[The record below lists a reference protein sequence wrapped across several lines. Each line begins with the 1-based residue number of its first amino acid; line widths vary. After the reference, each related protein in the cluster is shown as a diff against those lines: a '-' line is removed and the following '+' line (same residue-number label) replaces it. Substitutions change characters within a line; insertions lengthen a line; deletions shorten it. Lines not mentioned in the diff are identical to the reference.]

1 MRHTPASP
9 ARRRLAQAGLA
20 VALTLAGAV
29 IVQPSAAF
37 AATTTLM
44 VSTTA
49 DIAAGS
55 GACGSNATTPPSPLS
70 LREATCL
77 ADNISLSTGN
87 AITINVP
94 AGTYN
99 LTSGE
104 LQPGSNGNATITIT
118 GAGAGATV
126 VNAGGASRVFDLDA
140 NVVGGVTVDISGLT
154 ITGGSD
160 SSFGGGGIIG
170 GSASATTGDTLTLHA
185 VTVTDNASSVGSPAA
200 TNKSGGG
207 VQFAGGSLTITNSTI
222 SNNTSN
228 SSPGTGV
235 AYGAQGSAAGEH
247 LTISNTTFSGNYGTN
262 TAGTAQN
269 NGGAL
274 YVKTAVGGTSYDV
287 TDSRFV
293 NNSITSST
301 GGATGGAILAGS
313 GTLNVSGSTFTGN
326 TVSGGNAQTGGAI
339 QLNNATADLHYNRFT
354 QNVAGTGSALAANAS
369 TVDAAS
375 NWWGCNTGP
384 DTTGCDTVS
393 GGATVAPRLVLTASA
408 SPATIVGPNATSTIT
423 AGFTTDSLGATVGG
437 AQLTA
442 FAGQPIR
449 WQDPQP
455 GDATVSS
462 SVTAVNSG
470 QSSTTYNSHTGSGPG
485 HVLATFDNAT
495 VTAAITVNQAPA
507 ITSGNTAA
515 FDIGQAGSF
524 TVTTTGYP
532 TASITESGTLPNGLT
547 FVDNGDGTATLSGT
561 PAAGSGGTYPLSVT
575 AANGVNPDA
584 TQTLTVSVDQ
594 PPAFTSAATATF
606 TAGSVASFTVTT
618 SGSPTATVSRTGGT
632 LPSGLSFAAGS
643 GGTAT
648 ISGTPAAGTGG
659 TYSVTLSATN
669 RVDPDATQTLTITV
683 QQAPAVTA
691 NPSSQTVNPG
701 ASVTFSAAASGYPT
715 PTVQWQRSTDGG
727 ASFSNI
733 AGATSTGYTPTTAG
747 ADSGKRY
754 RAVFTNVVGSAT
766 TTAATLTV
774 GSAPTVSS
782 SNTTTFEVGTAGSFT
797 VTTAGFPDPTLTTS
811 GTLPSWLTFTDRGNG
826 TATLTGT
833 PPVGAG
839 GSYPFTVLAD
849 NGFSPS
855 DSQAFTLNVDE
866 SPTITSADSATFTV
880 GAASSFAVTTSA
892 GFPVATTVTESGILP
907 GGITFTANGSGG
919 ATLSGTPAAGT
930 GGSYPITISASATG
944 GSTSARTQS
953 FTLTVTD
960 PPTITSTDS
969 ATFTVGQAGSFTVRT
984 AGGNPSGPG
993 DITLTESGALP
1004 AGVTFADRG
1013 DGTAVLS
1020 GSPAVDTGGSYP
1032 FAITATNGVGPDAT
1046 QSFTLTVRQPPRF
1059 TSADLTTFTLG
1070 AAAAF
1075 TVTTSSGVPATP
1087 VAITVTDPTALP
1099 AGITLVDQGDGTAI
1113 LGGTPTAGG
1122 VFHFSLRA
1130 GNTVAPDATQSF
1142 TVTVNE
1148 APSITSADH
1157 TTFTVGTSGTFTVIT
1172 NAGTPAATTLSETG
1186 SLPRGVTF
1194 AGRGNGTAT
1203 LSGTPAT
1210 GTGGGYSLTIRA
1222 KNAGLPAT
1230 SQSFT
1235 LTITES
1241 AVVTSTDHTTFT
1253 AGTHGS
1259 FTFTTSGDYPAPPRL
1274 SASGNLPDGVTFVA
1288 YPDGTATLSGTAT
1301 AGGVY
1306 PLTITASKNVLPQA
1320 QNARAA
1326 RSVQRAAASTSDI
1339 SQSFTLTV
1347 NAPPTIT
1354 SQPKAT
1360 FTAGLADTFTVTT
1373 RAGVPAPTTLSATGP
1388 LPEGI
1393 TFTPNPD
1400 GTATL
1405 SGTATASTLNT
1416 YPITLTASNGVDP
1429 DATQAFELTIVPPP
1443 PVLPSPSPVLLVPA
1457 SPAEPI
1463 GPSGGGTP
1471 ISGTPISGT
1480 PISGGGGAGGL
1491 ANTGP
1496 DTDPRS
1502 TAGYAALLTLTG
1514 FSLLF
1519 LSRRRPRGGAL

>member
-1 MRHTPASP
+1 MRHTLAST
-9 ARRRLAQAGLA
+9 ARRRLAKAGLA

-29 IVQPSAAF
+29 IAQPSAVF
-37 AATTTLM
+37 AATTTLT

-49 DIAAGS
+49 DIAADS

-94 AGTYN
+94 AGTYS

-104 LQPGSNGNATITIT
+104 LQPGSNGNATVTVT

-140 NVVGGVTVDISGLT
+140 NVVGGVTVTISGLT

-170 GSASATTGDTLTLHA
+170 GSASATTGDTLTLDA

-200 TNKSGGG
+200 TTKFGGG
-207 VQFAGGSLTITNSTI
+207 VQFVGGSLTISNSTI

-301 GGATGGAILAGS
+301 GGATGGAILAVS

-354 QNVAGTGSALAANAS
+354 QNVASTGSALATSAS
-369 TVDAAS
+369 TADAAS

-384 DTTGCDTVS
+384 GTTGCDTVA
-393 GGATVAPRLVLTASA
+393 GGAIIVPRLVLTASA
-408 SPATIVGPNATSTIT
+408 SPATIAGPNATSTIT
-423 AGFTTDSLGATVGG
+423 AGFTTDSLGATVDGTR
-437 AQLTA
+437 LTA
-442 FAGQPIR
+442 FAGQPIQ

-462 SVTAVNSG
+462 AATAVNSG
-470 QSSTTYNSHTGSGPG
+470 RSSTTYNSHTSSGPG

-507 ITSGNTAA
+507 ITSANTAA

-532 TASITESGTLPNGLT
+532 TASITETGTLPNGLT

-561 PAAGSGGTYPLSVT
+561 PLAGSGGTYLLSLT
-575 AANGVNPDA
+575 TANGVNPDA
-584 TQTLTVSVDQ
+584 SQTLTVSVGQ
-594 PPAFTSAATATF
+594 PPAFTSPPSATF
-606 TAGSVASFTVTT
+606 TAGSAGSFTVTT
-618 SGSPTATVSRTGGT
+618 SGSPPATVSRTGGT

-659 TYSVTLSATN
+659 TYSVTLSAGSGVN
-669 RVDPDATQTLTITV
+669 PDATQTLTLTV
-683 QQAPAVTA
+683 LQAPAVTA
-691 NPSSQTVNPG
+691 NPSSQRVNPG

-733 AGATSTGYTPTTAG
+733 AGATSTGYTVTAAR

-754 RAVFTNVVGSAT
+754 RAVFTNVVSSAT

-774 GSAPTVSS
+774 GSAPTISS
-782 SNTTTFEVGTAGSFT
+782 SNTTTFEVGRAGSFT

-811 GTLPSWLTFTDRGNG
+811 GTLPSWLTFTDQGDG

-839 GSYPFTVLAD
+839 GSYPFTMLAD

-855 DSQAFTLNVDE
+855 DSQAFILNVDE

-880 GAASSFAVTTSA
+880 GAPSSFAVTTGA
-892 GFPVATTVTESGILP
+892 GFPVATTVTESGTLP

-930 GGSYPITISASATG
+930 GGSYPFTITATNG
-944 GSTSARTQS
+944 GSTPARTQS
-953 FTLTVTD
+953 FTLTVNE
-960 PPTITSTDS
+960 PPAITSTDS

-993 DITLTESGALP
+993 NITLTESGALP
-1004 AGVTFADRG
+1004 AGVTFA
-1013 DGTAVLS
+1013 
-1020 GSPAVDTGGSYP
+1020 
-1032 FAITATNGVGPDAT
+1032 
-1046 QSFTLTVRQPPRF
+1046 
-1059 TSADLTTFTLG
+1059 
-1070 AAAAF
+1070 
-1075 TVTTSSGVPATP
+1075 
-1087 VAITVTDPTALP
+1087 
-1099 AGITLVDQGDGTAI
+1099 DQGDGTAI

-1130 GNTVAPDATQSF
+1130 GNTVAPDVTQSF
-1142 TVTVNE
+1142 TVTVDE
-1148 APSITSADH
+1148 APSVTSADH
-1157 TTFTVGTSGTFTVIT
+1157 TTFTVGTGGAFTVTT

-1186 SLPRGVTF
+1186 TLPGGVTF
-1194 AGRGNGTAT
+1194 ADRGNGTAA
-1203 LSGTPAT
+1203 LSGTAAT
-1210 GTGGGYSLTIRA
+1210 GTGGVYSLTIRA
-1222 KNAGLPAT
+1222 ENAGLPAT

-1235 LTITES
+1235 LTVTES
-1241 AVVTSTDHTTFT
+1241 AVVTSADHTTFT

-1259 FTFTTSGDYPAPPRL
+1259 FTFTTSGGYPAPPRL
-1274 SASGNLPDGVTFVA
+1274 SASGNLPDGVSFVA
-1288 YPDGTATLSGTAT
+1288 H
-1301 AGGVY
+1301 
-1306 PLTITASKNVLPQA
+1306 
-1320 QNARAA
+1320 
-1326 RSVQRAAASTSDI
+1326 
-1339 SQSFTLTV
+1339 
-1347 NAPPTIT
+1347 
-1354 SQPKAT
+1354 
-1360 FTAGLADTFTVTT
+1360 
-1373 RAGVPAPTTLSATGP
+1373 
-1388 LPEGI
+1388 
-1393 TFTPNPD
+1393 PD

-1405 SGTATASTLNT
+1405 SGTATASALNT
-1416 YPITLTASNGVDP
+1416 YPLTLTASNGVDP
-1429 DATQAFELTIVPPP
+1429 DATQAFELTIVPPS
-1443 PVLPSPSPVLLVPA
+1443 PVLPVPA
-1457 SPAEPI
+1457 PPAEPI
-1463 GPSGGGTP
+1463 GLSGGGTP
-1471 ISGTPISGT
+1471 ISGTSIS
-1480 PISGGGGAGGL
+1480 GGGAGGL

-1502 TAGYAALLTLTG
+1502 TAGYAAMLVLTG

-1519 LSRRRPRGGAL
+1519 LNRRRRRGGAL

>member
-1 MRHTPASP
+1 MRHTLTST

-29 IVQPSAAF
+29 IGQPSAAF
-37 AATTTLM
+37 AATTTLT

-94 AGTYN
+94 AGTYS

-104 LQPGSNGNATITIT
+104 LQPGSNGNATVTVT

-140 NVVGGVTVDISGLT
+140 NVVGGVTVTISGLT

-170 GSASATTGDTLTLHA
+170 GSASATTGDTLTLNA
-185 VTVTDNASSVGSPAA
+185 VTVTDNASSVGSSAA
-200 TNKSGGG
+200 TNKFGGG
-207 VQFAGGSLTITNSTI
+207 VQFVGGSLTITNSTI

-247 LTISNTTFSGNYGTN
+247 LTISNTTFSGNYGIN

-301 GGATGGAILAGS
+301 GGAILAVS

-354 QNVAGTGSALAANAS
+354 QNVASTGSALATSAS
-369 TVDAAS
+369 TADAAS

-384 DTTGCDTVS
+384 GTTGCDTVS
-393 GGATVAPRLVLTASA
+393 GGATIVPRLVLTASA
-408 SPATIVGPNATSTIT
+408 SPATIAGPNATSTIT
-423 AGFTTDSLGATVGG
+423 AGFTTDSLGATVDG

-442 FAGQPIR
+442 FAGQPIQ

-462 SVTAVNSG
+462 AATAVNSG
-470 QSSTTYNSHTGSGPG
+470 RSSTTYNSHTSSGPG

-532 TASITESGTLPNGLT
+532 TASITEAGALPNGLT

-561 PAAGSGGTYPLSVT
+561 PLAGSGGTYPLSLT

-584 TQTLTVSVDQ
+584 SQTLTVSVGQ
-594 PPAFTSAATATF
+594 PPAFTSPPSATF
-606 TAGSVASFTVTT
+606 TAGSAGSFTVTT
-618 SGSPTATVSRTGGT
+618 SGSPTATISRIGGT

-659 TYSVTLSATN
+659 TYSVTLSASSGVN
-669 RVDPDATQTLTITV
+669 PDATQTLTFTV
-683 QQAPAVTA
+683 LQAPAVTT

-733 AGATSTGYTPTTAG
+733 AGATSTGYTVTAAR

-754 RAVFTNVVGSAT
+754 RAVFTNVVSSAT

-774 GSAPTVSS
+774 GSAPTISS
-782 SNTTTFEVGTAGSFT
+782 SNTTTFEAGRAGSFT

-811 GTLPSWLTFTDRGNG
+811 GTLPSWLTFTDQGDG

-839 GSYPFTVLAD
+839 GSYPFTMLAD

-855 DSQAFTLNVDE
+855 DSQAFILNVDE

-880 GAASSFAVTTSA
+880 GAASSFAVTTGA
-892 GFPVATTVTESGILP
+892 GFPVATTVTESGALP

-930 GGSYPITISASATG
+930 GGSYPITHQRLRHRRQHAGA
-944 GSTSARTQS
+944 
-953 FTLTVTD
+953 D
-960 PPTITSTDS
+960 PELH
-969 ATFTVGQAGSFTVRT
+969 AHGERAAGDHQHGLGDFHRR
-984 AGGNPSGPG
+984 PG
-993 DITLTESGALP
+993 RLLHG
-1004 AGVTFADRG
+1004 ADR
-1013 DGTAVLS
+1013 
-1020 GSPAVDTGGSYP
+1020 
-1032 FAITATNGVGPDAT
+1032 
-1046 QSFTLTVRQPPRF
+1046 RR
-1059 TSADLTTFTLG
+1059 
-1070 AAAAF
+1070 
-1075 TVTTSSGVPATP
+1075 
-1087 VAITVTDPTALP
+1087 
-1099 AGITLVDQGDGTAI
+1099 
-1113 LGGTPTAGG
+1113 
-1122 VFHFSLRA
+1122 
-1130 GNTVAPDATQSF
+1130 
-1142 TVTVNE
+1142 E
-1148 APSITSADH
+1148 
-1157 TTFTVGTSGTFTVIT
+1157 
-1172 NAGTPAATTLSETG
+1172 
-1186 SLPRGVTF
+1186 
-1194 AGRGNGTAT
+1194 
-1203 LSGTPAT
+1203 
-1210 GTGGGYSLTIRA
+1210 
-1222 KNAGLPAT
+1222 
-1230 SQSFT
+1230 
-1235 LTITES
+1235 
-1241 AVVTSTDHTTFT
+1241 
-1253 AGTHGS
+1253 
-1259 FTFTTSGDYPAPPRL
+1259 
-1274 SASGNLPDGVTFVA
+1274 
-1288 YPDGTATLSGTAT
+1288 
-1301 AGGVY
+1301 
-1306 PLTITASKNVLPQA
+1306 PQ
-1320 QNARAA
+1320 
-1326 RSVQRAAASTSDI
+1326 
-1339 SQSFTLTV
+1339 
-1347 NAPPTIT
+1347 
-1354 SQPKAT
+1354 
-1360 FTAGLADTFTVTT
+1360 
-1373 RAGVPAPTTLSATGP
+1373 
-1388 LPEGI
+1388 
-1393 TFTPNPD
+1393 
-1400 GTATL
+1400 
-1405 SGTATASTLNT
+1405 
-1416 YPITLTASNGVDP
+1416 
-1429 DATQAFELTIVPPP
+1429 
-1443 PVLPSPSPVLLVPA
+1443 
-1457 SPAEPI
+1457 
-1463 GPSGGGTP
+1463 
-1471 ISGTPISGT
+1471 
-1480 PISGGGGAGGL
+1480 
-1491 ANTGP
+1491 
-1496 DTDPRS
+1496 
-1502 TAGYAALLTLTG
+1502 
-1514 FSLLF
+1514 
-1519 LSRRRPRGGAL
+1519 RPR